1 MTPFDCFRAKVSK
14 GIVSEKAAQRLE
26 ETAEA
31 FRQERDRRAQKAEDA
46 AMSAAAAAADDAA
59 KVAAREADLAL
70 RSIEAQLRALD
81 TFKTVTERMNVRR
94 ANRQAPVLEGN
105 NSPESDTYTAFS
117 SLLDRDPGERGGWD
131 NVTYK
136 TKDLRAEAH
145 KIAADGIT
153 RYRSTIAQQFKAAL
167 PEKLVGKPDRTGD
180 LELLGAFYGKADA
193 PPEARGAARSF
204 GDAMEWLRQMFVDAG
219 GALPKRE
226 NWRLP
231 NPMHESTRVRSV
243 LKQDWIDFVWDKL
256 DRDAM
261 LDFDTGRKLSNETLT
276 RLLSETYDTIAADG
290 ATGAPTSG
298 VTGKGALASS
308 RAQHR
313 FLVFRTAE
321 DWLAYDAAFGKGIG
335 VFDTIMHH
343 IEAMAQDIAMVQILG
358 PNPEATIR
366 FMQSVMDR
374 ERVRL
379 GQAAPI
385 SDPAA
390 VRAAY
395 DRNAKIASTISN
407 DKAALQKLFEEV
419 SGKASVPTNIV
430 LASRFASARAFIT
443 AAKLGSAALSQIADL
458 GGMISTARFN
468 GIPVTDLIVQVIKD
482 GFDRNSEIDALQL
495 GLSAHGLGLTFRDND
510 RVMGETIASHKAQ
523 NLASAVI
530 RVSGMRRLTGIER
543 TAFAKTQ
550 MATYANALKHDWT
563 GLEPRQRAALERY
576 ELSSADWDV
585 IRKARALDLHGARF
599 LTAYDIRAVDGGGG
613 RIADAYQRMLNT
625 ELDYAVLDTDP
636 RVRAQTIGSFGAP
649 GTWMGEIGRSMMH
662 LKSFAF
668 MMLSHHGARATA
680 YGWDGSR
687 LAHGASTLI
696 AMTVFGMLA
705 MQMKEIAKGRDPISM
720 DPKTGIGA
728 RAWGA
733 AVLQGG
739 GLGIFGD
746 LLFQDQTRVQTSLA
760 STLAGPLVGDIERV
774 AGDWLMKNVYLAAKG
789 QQTHFTGDALYAFA
803 GLVPGQSLWY
813 ARTAFQRAVLDRLA
827 LMIDDRA
834 PERFQRI
841 EREAEKS
848 WGQRFW
854 WEPGASTPRR
864 APDPAAAL
872 GGSR

>member
-26 ETAEA
+26 ETADA
-31 FRQERDRRAQKAEDA
+31 FRQERDRRAMKAEDA
-46 AMSAAAAAADDAA
+46 AMAAAADAAADAE
-59 KVAAREADLAL
+59 KIAAREAELAL

-81 TFKTVTERMNVRR
+81 TFQTVSERMNVRR
-94 ANRQAPVLEGN
+94 AKGQTPVWERSNAPEQD
-105 NSPESDTYTAFS
+105 SYTAFS
-117 SLLDRDPGERGGWD
+117 SMLDRDPGERGGWD

-136 TKDLRAEAH
+136 TKDLRGEAH
-145 KIAADGIT
+145 KIAADGIKT
-153 RYRSTIAQQFKAAL
+153 YRSTITQQFKASL
-167 PEKLVGKPDRTGD
+167 PDRLGVKPDRTGD

-193 PPEARGAARSF
+193 SPDARVAAKSF
-204 GDAMEWLRQMFVDAG
+204 GDAMEWLRQMFVEAG
-219 GALPKRE
+219 GALSKRE

-231 NPMHESTRVRSV
+231 NPMHDTTRVQSV
-243 LKQDWIDFVWDKL
+243 NKQEWIEFVWDKL
-256 DRDAM
+256 DRNAM
-261 LDFDTGRKLSNETLT
+261 LDFDTGRKLSNEKLT
-276 RLLSETYDTIAADG
+276 QLLGETYETIASNG

-308 RAQHR
+308 RGQHR

-343 IEAMAQDIAMVQILG
+343 IEAMSQDIAMMQILG

-379 GQAAPI
+379 GQSASM

-395 DRNAKIASTISN
+395 DRNTQIAAAIGN
-407 DKAALQKLFEEV
+407 DKAKLQKLYEEV
-419 SGKASVPTNIV
+419 SGKAAVPTNMV
-430 LASRFASARAFIT
+430 LASRFAAARALIT
-443 AAKLGSAALSQIADL
+443 AAKMGGAVLAQVADL
-458 GGMISTARFN
+458 GSMIATARFN
-468 GIPVTDLIVQVIKD
+468 GIPVTNLIGNVIRD
-482 GFDRNSEIDALQL
+482 GFDRNSEIDAMQL

-510 RVMGETIASHKAQ
+510 RIMGETVASHKAQ
-523 NLASAVI
+523 NLASTVI

-543 TAFAKTQ
+543 TAYAKTT
-550 MATYANALKHDWT
+550 MATYANALKHDWN
-563 GLEPRQRAALERY
+563 GLDARQRAALERY
-576 ELSSADWDV
+576 ELGSADWDV
-585 IRKARALDLHGARF
+585 IRKAQALDLDGARF
-599 LTAYDIRAVDGGGG
+599 LTAYDIRAVDGGSG
-613 RIADAYQRMLNT
+613 RIADSYQRLVNT
-625 ELDYAVLDTDP
+625 ELDYAVMDTDP
-636 RVRAQTIGSFGAP
+636 RVRAATIGSFGAP
-649 GTWMGEIGRSMMH
+649 GTWMGEIGRSMM
-662 LKSFAF
+662 LFKSFAF
-668 MMLSHHGARATA
+668 MSLSHHGARAGA
-680 YGWDGSR
+680 MGWDGSR
-687 LAHGASTLI
+687 LAHGAFTII
-696 AMTVFGMLA
+696 AMTTFGMLA
-705 MQMKEIAKGRDPISM
+705 MQLKEMAKGRDPLNM
-720 DPKTGIGA
+720 DPTTRLGA
-728 RAWGA
+728 QAWGA
-733 AVLQGG
+733 AVLAGG

-746 LLFQDQTRVQTSLA
+746 LLFQDQTRVGTSLA
-760 STLAGPLVGDIERV
+760 TTLGGPMLGDIERIG
-774 AGDWLMKNVYLAAKG
+774 GDWLMKNVYLAAKG

-813 ARTAFQRAVLDRLA
+813 ARTAFQRSVLDRLA

-854 WEPGASTPRR
+854 WEPGATTPRR